1 LRHSVAAFLLVFLLL
16 PFLHYHPFLVS
27 VFSDI
32 PENNIFILKILYTY
46 AIFFAKKGEQK
57 RYFINHFAKKN
68 ITKFNNNRRSIFLFL
83 FLI

>member
-27 VFSDI
+27 VFSDS

-57 RYFINHFAKKN
+57 RYFINHFAKKTSQN
-68 ITKFNNNRRSIFLFL
+68 STITDAVFFYFC
-83 FLI
+83 F